1 MTPHIRSYT
10 TGTASTRGFNKGP
23 KPSWPPCSMWLTR
36 GMSTFRHILMIRFRP
51 EATEEQKQAL
61 YRGLGSMPAKIDLIR
76 RYELGPDLGL
86 IEGNP
91 DMALVADFDSEE
103 DWRAYQAHPEHQVL
117 SRELV
122 KPITAEMIRVQYL
135 VE

>member
-1 MTPHIRSYT
+1 
-10 TGTASTRGFNKGP
+10 
-23 KPSWPPCSMWLTR
+23 
-36 GMSTFRHILMIRFRP
+36 MSTFRHTLMIRFKP

-61 YRGLGSMPAKIDLIR
+61 YRGLGTMPAKIDLIR
-76 RYELGPDLGL
+76 RYEFGPDLGL

-103 DWRAYQAHPEHQVL
+103 DWRAYQSHPEHQAV
-117 SRELV
+117 SREV
-122 KPITAEMIRVQYL
+122 VQPIAAEMIRVQYR